1 MNDGSANADVQHT
14 LPRVLN
20 WFDATTVVVGSIIGS
35 GVFLKAGTI
44 AREVGATGPI
54 LAVWI
59 GVGLL
64 TLCGALALG
73 ELAAMLPHAGGPFVY
88 LREAYGRLP
97 AFLWGWTEFWIIR
110 TGSIGAL
117 ACATTIYL
125 GQLVNLAPL
134 AQEAITTLI
143 VVGLAVVNILGTR
156 RGAGAQNITT
166 IIKLGFLA
174 VLILGPWLLGEAAV
188 ENLQPVWPS
197 KLGSS
202 FWAGIGAAMIAVMW
216 PYDGW
221 INLTPIAEEIH
232 RPQRNLP
239 LALGLGMAIVTFVY
253 VGANLGYHLT
263 LPMDVVQK
271 TDAIAAATCEKLF
284 GEWGSTLAA
293 IGVMCSTFGAVNANM
308 LVGPR
313 IYFAMSRDGLLP
325 ESLSKVHA
333 TFRTPANAIALQ
345 AVWTVML
352 LFIAHRVRDWRSEP
366 SVMYVF
372 DTLTDMVIFGGSVF
386 YAMAVAA
393 VFVLRRRHPEW
404 ERPYRAFGYPVT
416 PILYLLMFAAALTAL
431 FVKNPERSL
440 LGSLLIFAGIPVYYY
455 WINRRPEKEL

>member
-1 MNDGSANADVQHT
+1 MAEDSEITASSHT

-35 GVFLKAGTI
+35 GVFLKASTI
-44 AREVGATGPI
+44 AKEVGATGPI
-54 LAVWI
+54 LAIWI

-73 ELAAMLPHAGGPFVY
+73 ELSAMLPHAGGPFVY

-125 GQLVNLAPL
+125 RELTDMSPLVQETLTSLIVIVLALVN
-134 AQEAITTLI
+134 I
-143 VVGLAVVNILGTR
+143 VGTR

-174 VLILGPWLLGEAAV
+174 LLILGPWLLGKADV

-197 KLGSS
+197 TLGTS
-202 FWAGIGAAMIAVMW
+202 FWTGIGAAMIAVMW

-221 INLTPIAEEIH
+221 INLTPIAEEIKQ
-232 RPQRNLP
+232 PQRNLP
-239 LALGLGMAIVTFVY
+239 LALGLGMIIVTVVY
-253 VGANLGYHLT
+253 VGANLGYHVT
-263 LPMDVVQK
+263 LPMQAVK
-271 TDAIAAATCEKLF
+271 ESSAIAASTSETLF
-284 GEWGSTLAA
+284 GGWGRTLAA
-293 IGVMCSTFGAVNANM
+293 IGVMVSTFGAVNANM

-325 ESLSKVHA
+325 AALSRVHA

-345 AVWTVML
+345 AVWTVVL
-352 LFIAHRVRDWRSEP
+352 LFIAHRVPTPEGKERG
-366 SVMYVF
+366 VYAF

-393 VFVLRRRHPEW
+393 VFVLRWKRPEW
-404 ERPYRAFGYPVT
+404 ERPYRTFGYPVT
-416 PILYLLMFAAALTAL
+416 PVLYLLMFAAALTSL
-431 FVKNPERSL
+431 FVNNYQRSL
-440 LGSLLIFAGIPVYYY
+440 LGSLLILAGVPAFY
-455 WINRRPEKEL
+455 WWSRAARER